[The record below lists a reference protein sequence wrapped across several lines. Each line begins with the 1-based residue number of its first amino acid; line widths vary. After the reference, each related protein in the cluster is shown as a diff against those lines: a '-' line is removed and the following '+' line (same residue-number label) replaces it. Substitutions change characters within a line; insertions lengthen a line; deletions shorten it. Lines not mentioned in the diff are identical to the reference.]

1 MVIKPVTSKLPDG
14 DSKAEV
20 VRSEEF
26 ARALIR
32 SAGTGIYIIQKGRF
46 LYVNSIF
53 QDMTGY
59 SEAELINSN
68 SMNLV
73 HPDDRD
79 LVREKAIENLK
90 TKGYPKPY
98 EYRFIKKSGET
109 IWVLERVT
117 STEYLG
123 AQATVGSF
131 MDITERKLAEEELK
145 NGLKQLRKAMEGS
158 VQAMALMVESR
169 DPYTAGHQKRVAQ
182 LACAIAQ
189 EMGLSEDQVDG
200 IRMAASTHD
209 IGKIRIPA
217 DILSKPGKLEEIE
230 SMIVKAH
237 PQVGYEVLKEIDFPY
252 PVAEAVLQH
261 HERIDGSGYPA
272 GLTGDQIIIEARI
285 LGVADVV
292 EAMASHRPYRPAIGI
307 KEAIQ
312 EISQNRGI
320 LYDTEVVEACTRL
333 FQVNGF
339 KLQ

>member
-1 MVIKPVTSKLPDG
+1 MTTESIAVKQSSLKGPSDP
-14 DSKAEV
+14 

-26 ARALIR
+26 MRALIR

-46 LYVNSIF
+46 IYVNSLF

-59 SEAELINSN
+59 SETELINSN
-68 SMNLV
+68 SMTLV
-73 HPDDRD
+73 HEDDRQM
-79 LVREKAIENLK
+79 VRQKAIENLK
-90 TKGYPKPY
+90 TNGYPKPY
-98 EYRFIKKSGET
+98 EYRFVKKNGE
-109 IWVLERVT
+109 IMWVLERVT
-117 STEYLG
+117 STEYNGEL
-123 AQATVGSF
+123 ATVGSF

-169 DPYTAGHQKRVAQ
+169 DPYTAGHQKRVTQ
-182 LACAIAQ
+182 LACAIAR
-189 EMGLSEDQVDG
+189 EMGLPDSQIDG

-230 SMIVKAH
+230 AMIVKAH

-272 GLTGDQIIIEARI
+272 GLKGDEIIIEAKI
-285 LGVADVV
+285 IAVADVV

-307 KEAIQ
+307 KEALQ

-320 LYDTEVVEACTRL
+320 LYEPNVVDMCIQL
-333 FQVNGF
+333 FHDKGF
-339 KLQ
+339 KMQ

>member
-1 MVIKPVTSKLPDG
+1 MVTKSIATKLPDG
-14 DSKAEV
+14 DNKDEAG
-20 VRSEEF
+20 RSEEF

-46 LYVNSIF
+46 IYVNSIF
-53 QDMTGY
+53 QEVTGY
-59 SEAELINSN
+59 SETELINSN

-73 HPDDRD
+73 HPDDRE

-98 EYRFIKKSGET
+98 EYRFIKKNGEI

-117 STEYLG
+117 STEYRG
-123 AQATVGSF
+123 TQATVGSF

-189 EMGLSEDQVDG
+189 EMGLPEDQIDG

-261 HERIDGSGYPA
+261 HERINGSGYPA
-272 GLTGDQIIIEARI
+272 GLKGDQIIIEARI

-307 KEAIQ
+307 KEAIL
-312 EISQNRGI
+312 EITQNRGI
-320 LYDTEVVEACTRL
+320 LYDAEVVDACTRL